1 MSSKRLRVFAGPN
14 GSGKTTIIN
23 KLRDVIPYGVY
34 VNADDIE
41 SNLKI
46 SKILIFNTYQLQISE
61 KEIQTFF
68 KNSTFA
74 PIKRNENDL
83 WKKLTINEN
92 ILFINTFIDS
102 YLAADIAEFI
112 RQQLLFNGISFTFE
126 TVMSHKSKID
136 FLQIAQD
143 MGYRVYFYYVATE
156 DPSINISRVKIRVSQ
171 NGHDVKPEIIENRY
185 YKSLENLKDTVLK
198 TNRAYFWDTSSGIS
212 NLIAEITNG
221 KEVEILEIE
230 NIPNWLYKYLL
241 DK

>member
-102 YLAADIAEFI
+102 YLAADITELI
-112 RQQLLFNGISFTFE
+112 RQQLLFNGVSFTFE

-136 FLQIAQD
+136 FL
-143 MGYRVYFYYVATE
+143 
-156 DPSINISRVKIRVSQ
+156 
-171 NGHDVKPEIIENRY
+171 
-185 YKSLENLKDTVLK
+185 
-198 TNRAYFWDTSSGIS
+198 
-212 NLIAEITNG
+212 
-221 KEVEILEIE
+221 
-230 NIPNWLYKYLL
+230 
-241 DK
+241 